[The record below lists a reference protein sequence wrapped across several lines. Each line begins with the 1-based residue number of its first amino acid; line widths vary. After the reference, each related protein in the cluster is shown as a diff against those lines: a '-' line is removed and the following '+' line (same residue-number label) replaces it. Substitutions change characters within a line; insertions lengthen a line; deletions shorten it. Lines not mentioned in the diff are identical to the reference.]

1 MSIKIATWNVNSIK
15 ARTDIVLRWLADN
28 PVDILCIQ
36 ELKCETDAFPYDAF
50 KAIGYHALVHGQK
63 AYNGVA
69 ILSREDIK
77 DHHIPVLH
85 DESRIITT
93 TYKNINIINIYAVNG
108 NPVGTEKFDKKM
120 MWTRGLITLLE
131 NHIADNTDTILLGDF
146 NIIPTPLDAAH
157 PDAWVND
164 ALYQPESKA
173 LYREMI
179 NLGYTDTWRA
189 LYPNDPSYTFW
200 DYQAG
205 AWDRNHGIRIDFIL
219 SSPRIFDRVVDCR
232 IDSTPRGWDK
242 PSDHVPV
249 IVEIKD

>member
-15 ARTDIVLRWLADN
+15 ARTETVQRWLADN

-36 ELKCETDAFPYDAF
+36 ELKCETEAFPYEAMESV
-50 KAIGYHALVHGQK
+50 GYHALVHGQK

-69 ILSREDIK
+69 ILSREKID
-77 DHHIPVLH
+77 DHHVPVLH

-93 TYKNINIINIYAVNG
+93 TYKNINIMNIYAVNG
-108 NPVGTEKFDKKM
+108 NPLGTEKFDKKM
-120 MWTRGLITLLE
+120 NWTRGLITLLE
-131 NHIADNTDTILLGDF
+131 NHIVKNEDTILLGDF
-146 NIIPTPLDAAH
+146 NIIPTALDAAQ
-157 PDAWVND
+157 PGAWVND

-189 LYPNDPSYTFW
+189 LHPNDPSYTFW

-205 AWDRNHGIRIDFIL
+205 AFDRNHGIRIDFIL
-219 SSPRIFDRVVDCR
+219 SSPRIFDRVVDCS
-232 IDSTPRGWDK
+232 IDAGPRGWEK

-249 IVEIKD
+249 IVEVRS